1 MIAPSP
7 QPVAATGEA
16 ATDLL
21 RTGFHI
27 EHENLGRTVV
37 LRLHGELDMATA
49 RALRAALLKAM
60 SVDGTPVALD
70 LSGLSFIDSTG
81 IAVLL
86 AAGRQALDEER
97 SFSLHHPGRMV
108 GKALQLTGADR
119 LIAIEAAEATG

>member
-49 RALRAALLKAM
+49 RALRAALLQAM

-86 AAGRQALDEER
+86 AAGRRALDEER

>member
-1 MIAPSP
+1 VLAPSP

-16 ATDLL
+16 ATALL
-21 RTGFHI
+21 RSGFHI
-27 EHENLGRTVV
+27 EHEKVGRTVV

-49 RALRAALLKAM
+49 RALRAALLKALA
-60 SVDGTPVALD
+60 VDGTPVALD

-86 AAGRQALDEER
+86 AAGHRALAEGR

-108 GKALQLTGADR
+108 GKALQRTGADR
-119 LIAIEAAEATG
+119 LIAIEATEATG

>member
-1 MIAPSP
+1 MLAPSP

-16 ATDLL
+16 ATALL
-21 RTGFHI
+21 RSGFHI
-27 EHENLGRTVV
+27 EHEKVGRTVV

-49 RALRAALLKAM
+49 RALRAALLKALA
-60 SVDGTPVALD
+60 VDGTPVALD

-86 AAGRQALDEER
+86 AAGHRALAEGR

-108 GKALQLTGADR
+108 GKALQRTGADR
-119 LIAIEAAEATG
+119 LVAIEATEATG

>member
-1 MIAPSP
+1 VITPSP

-27 EHENLGRTVV
+27 EHDNVGRTIV

-49 RALRAALLKAM
+49 RPLRAALLKALAI
-60 SVDGTPVALD
+60 DGTPVALD

-86 AAGRQALDEER
+86 AAGRRALGEGR

-119 LIAIEAAEATG
+119 LLAIEAPEATG